1 MVAEIRNSRG
11 QEHSMRIYYDIHL
24 GDRKIDKREL
34 HGEQIVK
41 AGRYWIAKTLL
52 ELGAA
57 TVDPLSPAN
66 PLIFSAG
73 PFAGSSF
80 SNANRTSV
88 GCKSP
93 LTGGIKEAN
102 GGGSFSYGLGQLK
115 VAGFTLHGASPT
127 WVVIHFKKD
136 GTIEFDDAAPYLG
149 RGNFEAQNMLHAKYG
164 KKVTIA
170 LNGPV
175 GEYQGLLAGIAFSD
189 KDGRP
194 ARLSA
199 RGGVGAVMGSKKV
212 KAIVVD
218 LDTIPP
224 FTDRKKVNAAIKDY
238 AKMLQADSMVQN
250 FYQKIGT
257 MGMADLQN
265 ALGGLPVRNFS
276 AGQLV
281 DTSTGEKFKM
291 GGEYISQLNVSRG
304 GEHTHACMPGC
315 VIQCSNVYADA
326 SGKEVVSPV
335 EYETL
340 GLLGTNCGISD
351 PDDLAQLNYIAN
363 DLGVD
368 TIETGATLAVL
379 MEAGLG
385 AFGDKKF
392 MADCLAEIRKGT
404 PNGKIWAQGTARV
417 GAHYKVRR
425 VPVIKKQAISAYD
438 PRVVEATGITMMAT
452 AQGADHTAGNLP
464 RLKTREMD
472 AAAIVEQSLAHQA
485 RVAAN
490 DSLGLC
496 IFGMSVTNPNT
507 EFLTNAINAAHGT
520 NLTKDFFEPLGR
532 DTLRL
537 EYEFN
542 KRAGFTEKDD
552 ELPEFFYTEPLAP
565 TNHVARFHGP
575 DVHGMY
581 EKLPQPVL

>member
-1 MVAEIRNSRG
+1 
-11 QEHSMRIYYDIHL
+11 MRIYYDIRL
-24 GDRKIDKREL
+24 SDRSITKREL
-34 HGEQIVK
+34 TGEAIVK
-41 AGRYWIAKTLL
+41 AGRYFIAKTLL

-73 PFAGSSF
+73 PFAGTSF

-102 GGGSFSYGLGQLK
+102 GGGSFSYGLGQQK
-115 VAGFTLHGASPT
+115 IAGFTLLDASPD

-136 GTIEFDDAAPYLG
+136 GTIEFDDARPYLG
-149 RGNFEAQNMLHAKYG
+149 KGNFEAQNMLHAKYG
-164 KKVTIA
+164 KKVTIG
-170 LNGPV
+170 LCGPV
-175 GEYQGLLAGIAFSD
+175 GEYQGLIAGIAFSD

-218 LDTIPP
+218 LDKIPP
-224 FTDRKKVNAAIKDY
+224 FSDPKKVNAAIKNY
-238 AKMLQADSMVQN
+238 AKMLQADSMVAN
-250 FYQKIGT
+250 FYAKIGT

-265 ALGGLPVRNFS
+265 TLGGLPVRNFS
-276 AGQLV
+276 AGQQV
-281 DTSTGEKFKM
+281 DVSKGEKFKM

-315 VIQCSNVYADA
+315 VIQCSNIYADA
-326 SGKEVVSPV
+326 NGKEVVSPV

-340 GLLGTNCGISD
+340 GLLGTNCGLSD
-351 PDDLAQLNYIAN
+351 PDDLAQMNYIAN

-368 TIETGATLAVL
+368 TIETGAMIAVL

-385 AFGDKKF
+385 AFGDVRF
-392 MADCLAEIRKGT
+392 MADCLAEIQQGT
-404 PNGKIWAQGTARV
+404 PNGRIWAQGTWRV
-417 GAHYKVRR
+417 GEHYHVKR

-464 RLKTREMD
+464 RLKTREMETP
-472 AAAIVEQSLAHQA
+472 AIVEQSAAHQA

-507 EFLTNAINAAHGT
+507 EWLTDTINAAHGT
-520 NLTKDFFEPLGR
+520 SLTKDFFEALGR
-532 DTLRL
+532 QTLKL
-537 EYEFN
+537 EHEFN
-542 KRAGFTEKDD
+542 KRAGFTAKDD
-552 ELPEFFYTEPLAP
+552 ELPEFFYAEALPP
-565 TNHVARFHGP
+565 TNHVARFHAA
-575 DVHGMY
+575 DVQGMY
-581 EKLPQPVL
+581 ERLPA